1 MAKNEKLS
9 YWKKKKKYSNTIDM
23 AIEYQLFNKNMFSIP
38 RDQHLNLGALFR
50 KLDQKWFGKMSYAI
64 STISKFW

>member
-1 MAKNEKLS
+1 
-9 YWKKKKKYSNTIDM
+9 M

-38 RDQHLNLGALFR
+38 RGQHLNLGALFR